1 MIPSAFSKGNVMKVR
16 FCKNNKGKS
25 KVAKR
30 LQEAY
35 PELNVKIKDCVKKC
49 GPCKKGPFALVDG
62 NTVRGENGDDLY
74 RNIVLAL
81 EGKGEQEEGVLEVD

>member
-1 MIPSAFSKGNVMKVR
+1 MKVR

-35 PELNVKIKDCVKKC
+35 PDLNVKIKDCVKKC

-62 NTVRGENGDDLY
+62 NTVRGEEGNDLY

-81 EGKGEQEEGVLEVD
+81 EGKGPQEELSLSVD